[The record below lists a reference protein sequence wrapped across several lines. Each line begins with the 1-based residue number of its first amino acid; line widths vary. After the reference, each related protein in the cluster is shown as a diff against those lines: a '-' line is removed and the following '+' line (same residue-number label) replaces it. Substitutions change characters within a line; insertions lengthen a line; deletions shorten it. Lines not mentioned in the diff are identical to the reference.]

1 MNLNKAFVLGR
12 ITADPQLRTT
22 PNGQSVLSFSIA
34 TNRIWNDKSGARQES
49 TEFHNIV
56 VWGRQAEVG
65 GQYLSK
71 GGLVLVEGHLQT
83 RSWTDKQ
90 GGQRK
95 TTEIICE
102 KMQFGPRSAG
112 GGPSGTNKNFTPNAS
127 KNNSPSES
135 AINEPAPEEIPVI
148 DIDSEIKEDI
158 KPEDIPF

>member
-1 MNLNKAFVLGR
+1 MNLNKVFVLGR

-22 PNGQSVLSFSIA
+22 PGGQSVLSFSIA
-34 TNRIWNDKSGARQES
+34 TNRIWNDKNGAKQES
-49 TEFHNIV
+49 AEFHNIV
-56 VWGRQAEVG
+56 AWGRQAEVG

-71 GGLVLVEGHLQT
+71 GGLVLVEGRLQT

-102 KMQFGPRSAG
+102 RMQFGPRSAN
-112 GGPSGTNKNFTPNAS
+112 SGAPGAGKSFTPNS
-127 KNNSPSES
+127 SQSNPTSETPS
-135 AINEPAPEEIPVI
+135 NEPIPEEIPVI

-158 KPEDIPF
+158 KSEDLPF

>member
-1 MNLNKAFVLGR
+1 MNLNKVYVLGR

-22 PNGQSVLSFSIA
+22 PSGQSVLSFSIA
-34 TNRIWNDKSGARQES
+34 TNRVWNDKNGAKQES

-83 RSWTDKQ
+83 RSWQDKQ

-102 KMQFGPRSAG
+102 RMQFGPRSAG
-112 GGPSGTNKNFTPNAS
+112 TSASGGNKNFTPNTP
-127 KNNSPSES
+127 KTNSPSES
-135 AINEPAPEEIPVI
+135 AINEPAAEEIPVI

-158 KPEDIPF
+158 KSEDLPF